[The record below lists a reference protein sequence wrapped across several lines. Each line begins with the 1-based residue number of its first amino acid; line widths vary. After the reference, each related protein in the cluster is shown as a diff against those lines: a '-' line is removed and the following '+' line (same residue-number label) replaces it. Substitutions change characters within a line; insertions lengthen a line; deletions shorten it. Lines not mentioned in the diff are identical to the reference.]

1 MSMTTNIRQTSVEH
15 NIAIVLKRQSSV
27 EAHTS
32 FGTKRKLVM
41 SKSANEMTSE
51 NVTMKRHNVKRQNST
66 GSISSVT
73 TRKHDSVETPTT
85 SMASV
90 RRKDSYTVRTDRRNP
105 DILTC
110 RVCQFQMTINSQRLF
125 EIQERLEKLLTE
137 KKVLNSKIVAESF
150 RNFQA
155 QVIKI
160 RNRQPADIKPAIRR
174 LESSLKSE
182 GAYKNVKSGFE
193 GIKLEITEVV
203 DRSEY
208 VTDKPSTI
216 LTSPTKVPVKS
227 RDSSQTNS
235 PQASK
240 KPIPRATTVTLS
252 QQKDRGKR
260 HAMPSIQRPVIKEE
274 ASSLSPR
281 TTQTKTPALETKDKD
296 GRVVNHQDILSL
308 NKTISKLFSHLAID
322 KPGVTDPAAAKGQ
335 QPPKTQ
341 QKTTSSS
348 QAISVAG
355 KVQKGSS
362 KRDVDDIQELIN
374 KLKLFE
380 HELQRK
386 RTVEH
391 DEIQTLQSELQK
403 LKSQLKDQH
412 GQLQR
417 IRGTHMIANKAKGKH
432 VELLEERHMTEKKD
446 IEEKLQALEKNIKRN
461 LEVTREND
469 QIEETKQELYK
480 LKLEIEKLH
489 RLADPTV
496 TAHDE
501 FASRKGRTRLRISD
515 DDPSYEIG
523 EMLHKMAV
531 IRNEM
536 QGLRD
541 SKAALQRHVKELDG
555 WESRFGDIE
564 KELET
569 FHHDALSD
577 LSAMERESDLTG
589 GNDGIRR
596 QLAQEPSSTSPP
608 SKTKL
613 KKLHTLY
620 LNKRRKLEDT
630 EKSLRQS
637 HQELDLTKARLLK
650 LIDSVDRVYSDSSAF
665 PDTSFSP
672 RDRGRGGME
681 LSSLSDKSEQDDESK
696 LFDIAMVRVND
707 FAVRTKKYESLLQQ
721 NGKGMKDYEN
731 DLKVFQ
737 RHVDRLHEGVASTWS
752 ISLSDPDTLEFA
764 DVNTVSES
772 NRGVVRKIIRVDKG
786 LRFALDE
793 HNKLRTQLKEF
804 QKSDKVLTDVVMET
818 EELCRYLQVAVKDSD
833 EAGVKVKSNL
843 TECRIALRKLKDQD
857 SERLSAL
864 NDLEKHASSSQSDA
878 KDQMMKLNMQITVR
892 EQELKDQHSEVK
904 RLRDEADHDKTE
916 ISRLQLEVNDRF
928 KSTLS
933 VADEEKVYLRNKIDD
948 VQRRL
953 DIAEKNLNEAM
964 KEKYNLLTRLS
975 VMAGARLTDDNPAIL
990 DLSDPFRPTKLA
1002 EMFSGLY
1009 DDEWTN
1015 AYETLI
1021 NQFSLE
1027 ETEAIQQLLS
1037 VVMRSFTFCDV
1048 TAWSQMTDL
1057 HRVLF
1062 MLHQSESSPAKLE
1075 EKTQLLSAEDR
1086 KQIRDIR
1093 KWCAPQA
1100 ADTVVQLF
1108 INGDTDTKWTK
1119 QQVDACEPYINK
1131 CVTLSWLMNVQSPP
1145 VHMANEVESG
1155 DPFDGNKHKHYTN
1168 TGTVVDFVVWPTLHL
1183 TKQGA
1188 VLSKGVVQTR
1198 RQQE

>member
-707 FAVRTKKYESLLQQ
+707 FAVRTKKYES
-721 NGKGMKDYEN
+721 
-731 DLKVFQ
+731 
-737 RHVDRLHEGVASTWS
+737 
-752 ISLSDPDTLEFA
+752 
-764 DVNTVSES
+764 
-772 NRGVVRKIIRVDKG
+772 
-786 LRFALDE
+786 
-793 HNKLRTQLKEF
+793 QLKEF

-857 SERLSAL
+857 SERLRGIEELRKDSNKLMAEVHKLYLFTDYGIESLESQEDTETDSPDKRHVSKFHEATKQLVVIHERFNVIRSMKAALQIAL

>member
-1 MSMTTNIRQTSVEH
+1 
-15 NIAIVLKRQSSV
+15 
-27 EAHTS
+27 
-32 FGTKRKLVM
+32 
-41 SKSANEMTSE
+41 
-51 NVTMKRHNVKRQNST
+51 
-66 GSISSVT
+66 
-73 TRKHDSVETPTT
+73 
-85 SMASV
+85 
-90 RRKDSYTVRTDRRNP
+90 
-105 DILTC
+105 
-110 RVCQFQMTINSQRLF
+110 MTINSQRLF

-857 SERLSAL
+857 SERLRGIEELRKDSNKLMAEVHKLYLFTDYGIESLESQEDTETDSPDKRHVSKFHEATKQLVVIHERFNVIRSMKAALQIAL